1 MAEENKQS
9 ANNIGPA
16 EKIESAHKKIMEE
29 MWVLKKTVPYLY
41 DGEAQDNIKEVVNF
55 IKETLFPH
63 FEWEEHKVFPIALV
77 IGDLGI
83 KQVVRELQQQHIMA
97 VGKFDIMADLI
108 LKYGFSFP
116 DENIKGR
123 FIDTV
128 KEMIEVV
135 LENARKED
143 EVLFPFLL
151 DKQVELD
158 FKE

>member
-1 MAEENKQS
+1 MRRHIKRS
-9 ANNIGPA
+9 W
-16 EKIESAHKKIMEE
+16 KKCGC
-29 MWVLKKTVPYLY
+29 LKKRCLILY
-41 DGEAQDNIKEVVNF
+41 DGDAQDNIKEVVKF

-63 FEWEEHKVFPIALV
+63 FEWEERKVFPIALV
-77 IGDLGI
+77 IGDLGV

-97 VGKFDIMADLI
+97 MSKFDIMTDLL
-108 LKYGFSFP
+108 LKYGFSFS
-116 DENIKGR
+116 DEKIKER
-123 FIDTV
+123 FIDTA

-143 EVLFPFLL
+143 EALFPFLL